1 LIQER
6 DNLVATPNVL
16 DPTRPPKRDLK
27 LLVFKSTFMHA
38 HRIANAQ
45 GQSMAESIPAKS
57 GQLWKELLTGIR
69 DPQFSALATKLTV
82 ARLRQTVRDRPDAM
96 PAAIDELFRYFATN
110 TFAQRDLQKL

>member
-1 LIQER
+1 
-6 DNLVATPNVL
+6 
-16 DPTRPPKRDLK
+16 
-27 LLVFKSTFMHA
+27 
-38 HRIANAQ
+38 
-45 GQSMAESIPAKS
+45 MAESIPAKS